1 MLGEVLIILVYNK
14 NRDLYMFYSFEGI
27 EVCYGKIIFSEFLCC
42 RCIKICD
49 EE

>member
-27 EVCYGKIIFSEFLCC
+27 EVCYGKKIFSNFCVV
-42 RCIKICD
+42 D
-49 EE
+49 V